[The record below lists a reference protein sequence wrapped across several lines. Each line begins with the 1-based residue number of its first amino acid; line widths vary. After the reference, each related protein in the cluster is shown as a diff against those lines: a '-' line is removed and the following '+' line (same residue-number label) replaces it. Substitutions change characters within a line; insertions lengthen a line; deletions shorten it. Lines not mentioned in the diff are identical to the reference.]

1 MELIRTNLNLLGLKA
16 KAGIRN
22 FLKKEDGDTNF
33 ISIVIILV
41 IVLVVAAVFIG
52 FKDQIMGAATEVFGD
67 FMDIFGN
74 QKVEP

>member
-52 FKDQIMGAATEVFGD
+52 FKDQIMGAAEEVFGD
-67 FMDIFGN
+67 FMDIFSN
-74 QKVEP
+74 QKVGP